1 MSANAQQAGTMS
13 HQQNNVPLVWLM
25 GVSYVIM
32 TGHYSKVSVRYVKLG
47 KSESAILQ
55 DCMDVRTLLFVRMSA
70 STLAQL
76 INPVLHALLIVP
88 HAQAS
93 PHVLNVNLATS

>member
-1 MSANAQQAGTMS
+1 MNVQQAGIMS

-25 GVSYVIM
+25 GVSFAIM

-47 KSESAILQ
+47 KSESAIHQ
-55 DCMDVRTLLFVRMSA
+55 DSMDVRTLLFVQMLA
-70 STLAQL
+70 STSVQL

-88 HAQAS
+88 HA
-93 PHVLNVNLATS
+93 